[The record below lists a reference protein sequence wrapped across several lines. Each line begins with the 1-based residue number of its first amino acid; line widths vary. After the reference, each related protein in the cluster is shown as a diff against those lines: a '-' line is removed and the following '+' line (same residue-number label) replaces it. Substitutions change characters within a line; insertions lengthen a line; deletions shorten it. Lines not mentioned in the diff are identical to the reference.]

1 MKGRIFLICAL
12 ITILFTTAVYASSAP
27 VISAD
32 RQYFDVASGLHVLSG
47 NVHIE
52 HKGRIVTAGEAKTNL
67 IEVWGS
73 GGVTFTQ
80 DDIHFS
86 GNSVYVYFPSN
97 TAQIDGNVNFSRSG
111 ISITADRVNFNW
123 QTKTAV
129 FTGNVQ
135 VTQNGSSWTAD
146 SVSYNVNAN
155 TVE

>member
-12 ITILFTTAVYASSAP
+12 ITIFFTTVVYAAAP

-52 HKGRIVTAGEAKTNL
+52 HNGRIVTAGEAKTNL

-80 DDIHFS
+80 DDIYFS
-86 GNSVYVYFPSN
+86 GSSVYVYFPSN
-97 TAQIDGNVNFSRSG
+97 TAQIDGGVNFSRSG

-123 QTKTAV
+123 QTKIAV
-129 FTGNVQ
+129 FSGNVQ

-155 TVE
+155 TVY